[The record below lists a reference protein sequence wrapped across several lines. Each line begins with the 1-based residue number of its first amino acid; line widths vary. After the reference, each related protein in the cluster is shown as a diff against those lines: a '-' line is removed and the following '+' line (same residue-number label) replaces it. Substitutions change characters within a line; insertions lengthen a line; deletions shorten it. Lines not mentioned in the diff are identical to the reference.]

1 MFHILLAILSQKPVT
16 EGWLNGIS
24 GLSFET
30 AGAALHCGRE
40 AKMVSGLLS
49 RYQER
54 IQYYSK
60 ASQNNRRAYKT
71 ARYLTVVLGAL
82 VTLLASLSSAY
93 FVRGTW
99 LETGFDILTPLL
111 AAGLAILGGFSQNFQ
126 WGAAWSDMRIAAE
139 RLETERDRISVTPPG
154 EIDAIR
160 EMALLNEMVLEE
172 TRGFFQRFIGKESW
186 PPMNTDKRR

>member
-1 MFHILLAILSQKPVT
+1 MGTRLLD
-16 EGWLNGIS
+16 
-24 GLSFET
+24 
-30 AGAALHCGRE
+30 
-40 AKMVSGLLS
+40 

-82 VTLLASLSSAY
+82 VTLLASLSSAF

-99 LETGFDILTPLL
+99 LETGFDVLTPLL
-111 AAGLAILGGFSQNFQ
+111 AAGLAIVGGFSQNFQ

-139 RLETERDRISVTPPG
+139 RLEAERDRISVTPPDQ
-154 EIDAIR
+154 IDAVR
-160 EMALLNEMVLEE
+160 ELALLNKIVLDE
-172 TRGFFQRFIGKESW
+172 TRAFFHLVGQIDNLRPIVNRPSSTSQ
-186 PPMNTDKRR
+186 P

>member
-1 MFHILLAILSQKPVT
+1 MGTRLLD
-16 EGWLNGIS
+16 
-24 GLSFET
+24 
-30 AGAALHCGRE
+30 
-40 AKMVSGLLS
+40 

-60 ASQNNRRAYKT
+60 ASQNNKRAYKT

-99 LETGFDILTPLL
+99 LETGFAVLTPLL
-111 AAGLAILGGFSQNFQ
+111 AAGLAIVGGFAQNFQ

-139 RLETERDRISVTPPG
+139 RLEAERDRISATPPDQ
-154 EIDAIR
+154 IDAVR
-160 EMALLNEMVLEE
+160 ELALLNKMVLDE
-172 TRGFFQRFIGKESW
+172 TRTFFHLVGQIDNLRPIGNRPS
-186 PPMNTDKRR
+186 